1 MFFDTMRSTN
11 FDMTGEAETMSISQS
26 RDKGSFI
33 SNGAARRDAAREA
46 AQLSVLMVNGWR
58 LV

>member
-1 MFFDTMRSTN
+1 
-11 FDMTGEAETMSISQS
+11 MSIFRS

-33 SNGAARRDAAREA
+33 SNGAARRDAPREA
-46 AQLSVLMVNGWR
+46 AKLRVLMVNGWR